1 MLKRKIYEKLLEFK
15 NSGQNKCLILDG
27 ARQVGKS
34 YIIDKA
40 FSKEYESYLKIDFH
54 EKESNKN
61 IFDGDIDGSSIVKKI
76 KLFYP
81 DFNIVKGN
89 TLLFLDE
96 IQDCPKAIVALK
108 YLASYK
114 DIDVVCS
121 GSSLGLSYKADISY
135 PVGYVINLK
144 MYSLDFRE
152 FLWAKNIDN
161 ELIEDLR
168 KYFDSPNNKVI
179 DNAILSKMNDYLNEY
194 LVVGGMP
201 EVVCKYIETNDFNEA
216 HIVQKRIYHDYI
228 SHIATYASP
237 EIKAKA
243 TSLYKTIPSQ
253 LSKSNHKFQYSY
265 VEKKGTARKFETSV
279 DWLTNA
285 NIVNKINNVNSI
297 DYPLESFSIQD
308 NFRLYYNDIGLLMAN
323 YDTNIINALLHNSFD
338 DKPVIELGTAKGGIY
353 EALIADLLC
362 KKGYDHI
369 YFYRNES
376 GTIEIEFLIENSFGI
391 VPIEVKAGRTG
402 TKSLNQVLKNEK
414 IKIGYKLSNQKN
426 GQSDKKITIP
436 LFTILFIW

>member
-1 MLKRKIYEKLLEFK
+1 MLKRRIIDDLLDFK
-15 NSGQNKCLILDG
+15 NSNQNKCLILDG

-34 YIIDKA
+34 YIIDKV

-54 EKESNKN
+54 EKESNKD
-61 IFDGDIDGSSIVKKI
+61 IFDGDIDGESIIKKI

-81 DFNIVKGN
+81 TFNIVKGN

-96 IQDCPKAIVALK
+96 IQECTKAIVSLK
-108 YLASYK
+108 YLANYK

-144 MYSLDFRE
+144 MHSLDFRE

-161 ELIEDLR
+161 ELIDDLK
-168 KYFDSPNNKVI
+168 KYFDFPNSKVI
-179 DNAILSKMNDYLNEY
+179 NKAILSKMNEYLKEY

-201 EVVCKYIETNDFNEA
+201 EVVSKYIETNDYNEA
-216 HIVQKRIYHDYI
+216 HIVQKRIYRDYI
-228 SHIATYASP
+228 SHIATYASS
-237 EIKAKA
+237 EIKTKA
-243 TSLYKTIPSQ
+243 MSVYKTIPSQ
-253 LSKSNHKFQYSY
+253 LSKDNHKFQYSY

-285 NIVNKINNVNSI
+285 NIACRINNVNCI

-308 NFRLYYNDIGLLMAN
+308 NFRLYYNDIGLLMAT
-323 YDTNIINALLHNSFD
+323 YDISIINALVHDSYD
-338 DKPVIELGTAKGGIY
+338 EKPAIELGIAKGGIY

-369 YFYRNES
+369 YFYRNEP
-376 GTIEIEFLIENSFGI
+376 GTIEIEFLIENSAGI

-414 IKIGYKLSNQKN
+414 VKIGYKLSNQKN
-426 GQSDKKITIP
+426 GQIDKKITLP
-436 LFTILFIW
+436 LFMILFI

>member
-1 MLKRKIYEKLLEFK
+1 MLKRRIYEDLLNFK
-15 NSGQNKCLILDG
+15 NSNANKCLILDG

-34 YIIDKA
+34 YIIDEV

-61 IFDGDIDGSSIVKKI
+61 IFDGDIDAEGIIKKI

-81 DFNIVKGN
+81 EFNVVKGN
-89 TLLFLDE
+89 TLIFLDE
-96 IQDCPKAIVALK
+96 IQDCSKAIVALK

-144 MYSLDFRE
+144 MHSLDFRE

-161 ELIEDLR
+161 VLIDDLK
-168 KYFDSPNNKVI
+168 KYFDNPNSKVI
-179 DNAILSKMNDYLNEY
+179 DKAILSKMNEYFKEY

-216 HIVQKRIYHDYI
+216 HNVQKRIYHDYI
-228 SHIATYASP
+228 SHIATYASA
-237 EIKAKA
+237 EIKTKA
-243 TSLYKTIPSQ
+243 TSAYKSIPSQ
-253 LSKSNHKFQYSY
+253 LSKDNHKFQYSY

-279 DWLTNA
+279 DWLINA
-285 NIVNKINNVNSI
+285 NIVNKICNVKCI
-297 DYPLESFSIQD
+297 DYPLESFSMQD
-308 NFRLYYNDIGLLMAN
+308 NFRLYYNDIGLLMAT
-323 YDTNIINALLHNSFD
+323 YDISIINALVNDSFD
-338 DKPVIELGTAKGGIY
+338 DEPAIELGISKGPIY
-353 EALIADLLC
+353 EALIADLLF
-362 KKGYDHI
+362 KKDYDHI
-369 YFYRNES
+369 YFYRNEP
-376 GTIEIEFLIENSFGI
+376 GTIEIEFLIENTLGI
-391 VPIEVKAGRTG
+391 VPIEIKAGRTG
-402 TKSLNQVLKNEK
+402 TKSLNQILENEK

-426 GQSDKKITIP
+426 GQINKKITLP
-436 LFTILFIW
+436 LFMILFI